1 MGAFVLEI
9 QNNVIVTPI
18 SYHSEAEVQSGV
30 AKQDYYQKCGSACVS
45 SIERHTIILMG
56 EDGTIIKKETFFHPI
71 VSGE

>member
-9 QNNVIVTPI
+9 QNDAILT
-18 SYHSEAEVQSGV
+18 YHHTEAEVQSGV

-45 SIERHTIILMG
+45 SVERHTIILMS
-56 EDGTIIKKETFFHPI
+56 EDGTIINKETFFHPT